1 MTDTLLILLP
11 LFLFLS
17 VLLMI
22 EVGYRYLLVSTP
34 PHDMSNFKGSPVT
47 TAVLSLMGLVLA
59 FTYSNAAARLEA
71 SRLSILDEVN
81 AIETAWLRIDVA
93 EPQAQPRLKQIVR
106 NYLDTRIRA
115 YEVFRD
121 PAEYRRQLESGTELR
136 KELWT
141 LSVEATTV
149 SVNRTLLLT
158 ALNAVSDTAATRT
171 LSLGT
176 HLPASVLVCLIG
188 IVLIGSMLIGTMLGG
203 RNNRQWFDR
212 VIIAVV
218 LSLVV
223 YTILDMEYPRIGIKL
238 LERSDAM
245 LVELRKSIS

>member
-1 MTDTLLILLP
+1 MTDGLLILLP

-17 VLLMI
+17 VLIMI
-22 EVGYRYLLVSTP
+22 ELGYRYQLVSAP
-34 PHDMSNFKGSPVT
+34 PDDGSNFKGSPVT
-47 TAVLSLMGLVLA
+47 TVVLSLMGLVLA

-93 EPQAQPRLKQIVR
+93 EPGARPRLKQIVR
-106 NYLDTRIRA
+106 KYLDTRIRA
-115 YEVFRD
+115 YEAFRD
-121 PAEYRRQLESGTELR
+121 ANAYSRQLESGAELR

-141 LSVEATTV
+141 LSVEATTA

-171 LSLGT
+171 LALGT

-203 RNNRQWFDR
+203 PDNRRWFDR
-212 VIIAVV
+212 VTIAVV

-223 YTILDMEYPRIGIKL
+223 YTILDMEYPRVGIKL

-245 LVELRKSIS
+245 LLELRKNMS